1 MNDFIVSI
9 DNQKLNV
16 ISNDF
21 TKVKVDGENHNC
33 DISQLSE
40 HTYKLVLD
48 NKIYHITTFKVN
60 LGKQA
65 FLVDGH
71 YFEAKVNTALEDK
84 VSQYLSN
91 NPTNNIREEILSPM
105 PGLILKVY
113 KSVGENINP
122 GEPLILLEAMKMENE
137 IHSPKTGVVKS
148 VEIKIGNS
156 VEKNQLLAII
166 E

>member
-9 DNQKLNV
+9 DDQKLDI

-21 TKVKVDGENHNC
+21 SKVNVDGENHNC

-40 HTYKLVLD
+40 HTFKLVLE
-48 NKIYHITTFKVN
+48 NKIFHITTFKIN
-60 LGKQA
+60 NGKQA

-71 YFEAKVNTALEDK
+71 YFEAKVNTALEEK
-84 VSQYLSN
+84 VSQYLSKN
-91 NPTNNIREEILSPM
+91 STNKLREEILSPM

-113 KSVGENINP
+113 KNVGEKINQ
-122 GEPLILLEAMKMENE
+122 GEPLLLLEAMKMENE
-137 IHSPKTGVVKS
+137 IHTPKTGIVKS
-148 VEIKIGNS
+148 IEIKIGCA